1 MTARKWFYGANIVYK
16 VVLMFNK
23 ISIACL
29 YYRIFAVSSRSF
41 RIACHVMNAWIVSSS
56 LAFII
61 ATTFQCTPVAAFWD
75 RSIPGFKCF
84 KNEPWWIS
92 YATTQISTDFAL
104 LLMPIPQI
112 MTLSMGRA
120 EKLGICLVFGTGAL
134 YVLLQL
140 SRHALTRTASP
151 LHPSIVPLRLPHQRA
166 TPTLLGGQ
174 FLPLSGPL
182 SRPTPVLSAPV
193 YPCFA
198 VLSLDSSVQSLVG
211 HEGQ

>member
-1 MTARKWFYGANIVYK
+1 M
-16 VVLMFNK
+16 VLWCQHCVQGRSDVQQDFDRVFVLPDFCGLQSLIPHRLPRYERLDCILQPCLHHCNDFSMHTSC
-23 ISIACL
+23 SIL
-29 YYRIFAVSSRSF
+29 GQ
-41 RIACHVMNAWIVSSS
+41 N
-56 LAFII
+56 
-61 ATTFQCTPVAAFWD
+61 Q
-75 RSIPGFKCF
+75 PGFKCF